1 MAAPSD
7 IPEAA
12 SRRLSGG
19 AFTSALTVPDFAA
32 TLQMGMEPV
41 GLVQGFCVMQWG
53 WYGMGSPYLRGVNPV
68 GGQRGQYSESWQCPH
83 GFVSN
88 DHRTWG
94 QNYEQ
99 PWVEAAWGQGFG
111 TAYTRMVEE
120 ATAIGAHGIIGVID
134 SSEPLGDM
142 GVIEFHIRGTAVKVT
157 GGPPPPG
164 GKPWTTYL
172 AGQRL
177 AKLIEAGYVPVS
189 IAAAVSS
196 VRVWAYCVTEYLMEV
211 VGPAWRDRATFYLNH
226 SPASIAENNF
236 VAIRKLCSNPESII
250 VTVDA
255 DDRLIGTG
263 ALFRVSQAY
272 QHGADATV
280 GSMLRTD
287 KEVTYPVTFQNARF
301 TRGGGNVWQ
310 HLRTFRKRLF
320 DRLREADL
328 KIEGEWVED
337 AEDWAYMLPVVEMAE
352 HPVRITDR
360 VYWYEPSPGKS
371 LRKRELREA
380 IVANIVAKPPYGR
393 GS

>member
-99 PWVEAAWGQGFG
+99 SWVEAAWGQGFG

-196 VRVWAYCVTEYLMEV
+196 VRVWAYCVTEYLMEGRSYTWGAQTAATEIDQVAKAHMAARQV
-211 VGPAWRDRATFYLNH
+211 VREHVR
-226 SPASIAENNF
+226 
-236 VAIRKLCSNPESII
+236 
-250 VTVDA
+250 
-255 DDRLIGTG
+255 
-263 ALFRVSQAY
+263 SQLGGDSL
-272 QHGADATV
+272 HGAELSVSELELTEGDQVIECTLRGNRVRRFKEFDALGAPRPTV
-280 GSMLRTD
+280 
-287 KEVTYPVTFQNARF
+287 
-301 TRGGGNVWQ
+301 
-310 HLRTFRKRLF
+310 RL
-320 DRLREADL
+320 
-328 KIEGEWVED
+328 
-337 AEDWAYMLPVVEMAE
+337 
-352 HPVRITDR
+352 
-360 VYWYEPSPGKS
+360 S
-371 LRKRELREA
+371 
-380 IVANIVAKPPYGR
+380 
-393 GS
+393 